1 MSRARELSRVG
12 SLTGI
17 STITGVIHADQTNNR
32 FKVGSAVTMNSDDG
46 DIVTLGIIT
55 ATSFVGDGSG
65 ITNAGSTL
73 SAGSGSQRIV
83 LTSQTS
89 GAMTATST
97 DSGLTYESG
106 ADALTVSGGLSVGA
120 AATVGGNLTV
130 TGNLQVDGTTTTV
143 NSTTLTVDDKN
154 IELASTASPSDAT
167 ADGGGITLK
176 GTTDHTWNWVN
187 ATDAWTSSEHI
198 NIVSGKVYRVNG
210 TEVLSSTQVLGAT
223 PGGTSSGDLVTIDGS
238 QTLTNKSISGSQI
251 DSGTVAVARLGS
263 GTPSAS
269 NFLRGDGA
277 WTAVP
282 SPNDGTL
289 TLATSGTGLS
299 GSATFTADDADN
311 VTFTVTSNATNAN
324 TGSTI
329 VARDA
334 SGNFAAQDVQFDSF
348 GVGTAASGTTGEIR
362 ATNDITA
369 FFSSDERLK
378 ENIVAIPDAL
388 AKLEAISGNTFD
400 WREGFGE
407 FHSHEGADCGV
418 IAQEIEALGIPGL
431 VTTRESGYKAVKY
444 EKLTA
449 LLIEAVKE
457 LSGKVKH
464 LEERCNCGQAHN

>member
-17 STITGVIHADQTNNR
+17 STITGVIHADQENSR
-32 FKVGSAVTMNSDDG
+32 FKVGSGVTITTSG
-46 DIVTLGIIT
+46 HIAAAGIIT
-55 ATSFVGDGSG
+55 AASFVGDGSG

-120 AATVGGNLTV
+120 ATTISGALTV
-130 TGNLQVDGTTTTV
+130 TGTLIAPTATAGTNTTQVATTEFVSTAVANVIDSAPGALDTLNELAAALGDDANYATTV
-143 NSTTLTVDDKN
+143 TNSLALKAP
-154 IELASTASPSDAT
+154 LASPALTGTPTAPT
-167 ADGGGITLK
+167 AAADTN
-176 GTTDHTWNWVN
+176 T
-187 ATDAWTSSEHI
+187 
-198 NIVSGKVYRVNG
+198 
-210 TEVLSSTQVLGAT
+210 TQVAT
-223 PGGTSSGDLVTIDGS
+223 TAYVQTELLNLNGSNVT
-238 QTLTNKSISGSQI
+238 
-251 DSGTVAVARLGS
+251 SGTVAVARLGS

-334 SGNFAAQDVQFDSF
+334 SGNFNAQDVQVDSF

-378 ENIVAIPDAL
+378 ENIAPIPDAL

>member
-17 STITGVIHADQTNNR
+17 STITGVIHADQANSR
-32 FKVGSAVTMNSDDG
+32 FKVGSGVTMTTSG
-46 DIVTLGIIT
+46 DIVAAGVIT

-73 SAGSGSQRIV
+73 SAGSGSQRLV
-83 LTSQTS
+83 LTSQTT
-89 GAMTATST
+89 GAMTATATSVDLTFDST
-97 DSGLTYESG
+97 
-106 ADALTVSGGLSVGA
+106 GGDL
-120 AATVGGNLTV
+120 TVGGGISAGGNSSITGNLDISGDLTV
-130 TGNLQVDGTTTTV
+130 TG
-143 NSTTLTVDDKN
+143 TLTAPTASAGTNTTQVATTEFVSTAVANVIDSAPGALDTLN
-154 IELASTASPSDAT
+154 ELAAALGDDANFSSSVTNSLALKAPLASPALTGTPTAPTAAADTDTTQVAT
-167 ADGGGITLK
+167 TAYVQTELLDLDGG
-176 GTTDHTWNWVN
+176 N
-187 ATDAWTSSEHI
+187 
-198 NIVSGKVYRVNG
+198 
-210 TEVLSSTQVLGAT
+210 
-223 PGGTSSGDLVTIDGS
+223 VT
-238 QTLTNKSISGSQI
+238 
-251 DSGTVAVARLGS
+251 SGTVDVARLGS

-299 GSATFTADDADN
+299 GSATFTADDASN
-311 VTFTVTSNATNAN
+311 VTFTVTSNATSAN
-324 TGSTI
+324 TALAI

-334 SGNFAAQDVQFDSF
+334 SGNFAAQEVQVDSF

-369 FFSSDERLK
+369 FYSSDERLK